1 MLWRM
6 TNKAKTPTAITPS
19 RRMVLRHAL
28 AGGIS
33 LAALMGPRAAEAAIA
48 TGSGTVAFKH
58 GVASGDPTA
67 SNVIIWTALTPSAP
81 GRYAVSWE
89 VAISADLHD
98 VVASGVFQTDDS
110 RDYTVKVDVGGLQP
124 DTTYYFRFK
133 AKGYSSVIGRT
144 RTAPLADTPVD
155 ELKFAA
161 FTCSNYEWG
170 YFNAYDHAA
179 KREDLN
185 AILFLGDFIYEYA
198 PREYATVA
206 VQTGAVT
213 QPRAASL
220 VPTADIV
227 LLSDY
232 RLRYR
237 IYRTDLG
244 LQRVSRLNPG
254 IHIWDDHEFAD
265 NANRLGAFNHHPA
278 TQGPWSARKKAAIQ
292 AFYEW
297 IPIREPADGVRYD
310 DDGTPAPIYRSFD
323 FGQLLRLVMLDTRI
337 IGRDPSFEAPTETAT
352 PQLYAVYSNPGADYS
367 FPLDTAN
374 ADGVGPKRSLLGATQ
389 EAWVDQQLASS
400 PQTWQLIGNQVLYR
414 YGVTPDISLLPN
426 KAPNYE
432 QAATAQLLTQLFGP
446 ATAAQFQALG
456 KAGLPSPAEQDDWT
470 GYPSAKMR
478 FLASLAK
485 AANPVLVTG
494 DSHNSWASNIGAL
507 NGTPVAVE
515 FGTTSV
521 TSPGFEQTIVT
532 TTPADAA
539 AIYLQ
544 SSAKGAF
551 FNDRLVYADLSR
563 RGYIVLD
570 VTRARIQADFTFVS
584 TVFAP
589 VYTKSVASWQVFAGE
604 KTVKPVS

>member
-6 TNKAKTPTAITPS
+6 TNKAMKPAAAAVEPS
-19 RRMVLRHAL
+19 RRTVLRHAL

-33 LAALMGPRAAEAAIA
+33 MAALMGPRAAQAAV
-48 TGSGTVAFKH
+48 GGGTIAFKH
-58 GVASGDPTA
+58 GVASGDPTP
-67 SNVIIWTALTPSAP
+67 SNVIIWTALTPSSP
-81 GRYAVSWE
+81 GRYAVTWE
-89 VAISADLHD
+89 VALSADMHD
-98 VVASGVFQTDDS
+98 IVTSGIFQTDDS
-110 RDYTVKVDVGGLQP
+110 RDYTVKVDVGDLQP
-124 DTTYYFRFK
+124 DTTYYFRFRT
-133 AKGYSSVIGRT
+133 KGVTSVVGRT

-198 PREYATVA
+198 PREYSTVA
-206 VQTGAVT
+206 VQVGAVA
-213 QPRAASL
+213 QPRASQL
-220 VPTADIV
+220 QPTADIV

-244 LQRVSRLNPG
+244 LQRVSRLNPA

-278 TQGPWSARKKAAIQ
+278 TQGTWSARKKAAIQ

-297 IPIREPADGVRYD
+297 IPIREPSGGARYD
-310 DDGTPAPIYRSFD
+310 DNGNPAPIYRSFD

-337 IGRDPSFEAPTETAT
+337 IGRDPSFEAPSETAA
-352 PQLYAVYSNPGADYS
+352 PQLYAVYSAPGADYS

-374 ADGVGPKRSLLGATQ
+374 ADGVGPKRTLLGATQ
-389 EAWVDQQLASS
+389 EAWVDDQLSSS

-414 YGVTPDISLLPN
+414 FGVAPDITLLPN
-426 KAPNYE
+426 TPPSYE
-432 QAATAQLLTQLFGP
+432 QAATAQLLTQIFGTQ
-446 ATAAQFQALG
+446 AAAQFQALG
-456 KAGLPSPAEQDDWT
+456 KAGFPSPAEQDDWT
-470 GYPSAKMR
+470 GYPSAKIR

-485 AANPVLVTG
+485 ARNPVIVTG

-507 NGTPVAVE
+507 NGDPVAVE

-532 TTPADAA
+532 VNPADAA
-539 AIYLQ
+539 SLYVK
-544 SSAKGAF
+544 SSAKAAF
-551 FNDRLVYADLSR
+551 FHDRLVYADLSR

-589 VYTKSVASWQVFAGE
+589 VYTKSVSSWQVFAGE
-604 KTVKPVS
+604 KQIKPV